1 MLNEERDEF
10 LGIQDTLKALA
21 DPIRREILNLLKGG
35 RLSAGEICEHFSV
48 TGASISRH
56 LAILKDAEL
65 IRSKREGKFIYYE
78 INTSVLEDVMLWIT
92 DLRGG
97 YRTMK
102 EMIKKYKGT
111 LICSVLVMLAGILV
125 GFTMAQSIWINV
137 FFVVTDCMLVTI
149 IFYDNRNRQQS
160 SKVIGM
166 VIWIIPVTT
175 LIYNGMARLISMDAD
190 SENLYMAVIYFGTGL
205 LFMIIGN
212 YLPKMKQ
219 NNTIGIR
226 VVWTL
231 QDEENW
237 SATHR
242 FSGKLWVASGVL
254 CMLCGL
260 LGESIAALI
269 LYIVS
274 IMAAA
279 IVSILYSYL
288 FYKKKMVAGEKL
300 KIQYNKKTI
309 VIYVII
315 SVFVIIFTIWTLFW
329 GSIDI
334 SFHDNDFTVEAQGWS
349 DYTVDYG
356 QIDSISYKENL
367 FQNGNDRR
375 TNGMGNLKYGMGNFR
390 NDIYGDY
397 IRYTHASCHSYVV
410 MDIGGKILVVNGAD
424 ESETKKIYDT
434 LVEKCQMN

>member
-1 MLNEERDEF
+1 
-10 LGIQDTLKALA
+10 
-21 DPIRREILNLLKGG
+21 
-35 RLSAGEICEHFSV
+35 
-48 TGASISRH
+48 
-56 LAILKDAEL
+56 
-65 IRSKREGKFIYYE
+65 
-78 INTSVLEDVMLWIT
+78 
-92 DLRGG
+92 
-97 YRTMK
+97 MK

-137 FFVVTDCMLVTI
+137 FFVVTDCILVTI

-166 VIWIIPVTT
+166 VIWMIPVTA

-190 SENLYMAVIYFGTGL
+190 SENLFMAVIYFGT
-205 LFMIIGN
+205 
-212 YLPKMKQ
+212 
-219 NNTIGIR
+219 
-226 VVWTL
+226 
-231 QDEENW
+231 
-237 SATHR
+237 
-242 FSGKLWVASGVL
+242 SGVL

-260 LGESIAALI
+260 FGESIAALV

-288 FYKKKMVAGEKL
+288 FYKKKMAAGEKL

-309 VIYVII
+309 VIYVIV
-315 SVFVIIFTIWTLFW
+315 SVFVVIFTIWTLFW
-329 GSIDI
+329 GGIDI

-349 DYTVDYG
+349 DYTVDYE

-424 ESETKKIYDT
+424 DSETKKIYDI
-434 LVEKCQMN
+434 LREKCQMN

>member
-1 MLNEERDEF
+1 MKGCDEL
-10 LGIQDTLKALA
+10 LGLQDTLKALA

-65 IRSKREGKFIYYE
+65 IRSRREGKFIYYE
-78 INTSVLEDVMLWIT
+78 LNTSVLEDVMLWIT

-137 FFVVTDCMLVTI
+137 FFVVTDCILVTI

-166 VIWIIPVTT
+166 VIWIIPVTA

-260 LGESIAALI
+260 FGESIAALV

-288 FYKKKMVAGEKL
+288 FYKKKMAAGEKL

-309 VIYVII
+309 VIYVIV
-315 SVFVIIFTIWTLFW
+315 SVFVVIFTIWTLFW
-329 GSIDI
+329 GGIDI

-367 FQNGNDRR
+367 FQNGHDRR

-424 ESETKKIYDT
+424 DSETKRIYDT
-434 LVEKCQMN
+434 LIEKCQMN

>member
-1 MLNEERDEF
+1 
-10 LGIQDTLKALA
+10 
-21 DPIRREILNLLKGG
+21 
-35 RLSAGEICEHFSV
+35 
-48 TGASISRH
+48 
-56 LAILKDAEL
+56 
-65 IRSKREGKFIYYE
+65 
-78 INTSVLEDVMLWIT
+78 
-92 DLRGG
+92 
-97 YRTMK
+97 MK

-137 FFVVTDCMLVTI
+137 FFVVTDCILVTI

-190 SENLYMAVIYFGTGL
+190 SENLFMAVIYFGTGL

-212 YLPKMKQ
+212 YLPKVKQ

-242 FSGKLWVASGVL
+242 LSGKLWVASGVL

-260 LGESIAALI
+260 FGESIAALV

-288 FYKKKMVAGEKL
+288 FYKKKTATGEKL

-309 VIYVII
+309 GVSGII
-315 SVFVIIFTIWTLFW
+315 AILTIIFGIWTLFL
-329 GSIDI
+329 GSIEIRFEDK
-334 SFHDNDFTVEAQGWS
+334 DFTIEAQGWS
-349 DYTVDYG
+349 DYTVDYT
-356 QIDSISYKENL
+356 QIDSISYEENSS
-367 FQNGNDRR
+367 QNRNDYR
-375 TNGMGNLKYGMGNFR
+375 TNGLGNLRYAMGNFR
-390 NDIYGDY
+390 NNVYGDY
-397 IRYTHASCHSYVV
+397 IRYTHSSCHSYVV
-410 MDIGGKILVVNGAD
+410 MSIDGKILVVNGENDSATK
-424 ESETKKIYDT
+424 EIYHTISEKVSNELK
-434 LVEKCQMN
+434 